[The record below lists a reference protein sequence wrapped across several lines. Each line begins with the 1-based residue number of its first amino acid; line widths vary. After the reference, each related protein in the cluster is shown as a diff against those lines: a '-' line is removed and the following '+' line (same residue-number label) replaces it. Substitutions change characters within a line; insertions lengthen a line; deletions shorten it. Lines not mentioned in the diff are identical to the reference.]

1 MSPHD
6 TAAGI
11 VAYALQSGL
20 LLTVGVLTPRLLR
33 LNHPA
38 TMLVYWRWLLAAV
51 VLLPLAAPVW
61 QPVGALP
68 VLHIDTA
75 VVEEVVATALPSRP
89 ASLSRG
95 LLAAPF
101 AVIACLGLA
110 RIAVGCAYLQRCR
123 RDGRPIRPLPR
134 QVARLQRRLGLRVPF
149 IVSDRL
155 SVPITFGW
163 ARPIVMVPPSF
174 TGLSAD
180 EQEGVAC
187 HELLHIRRRDWP
199 VTFIEEVV
207 RAVLWFHPAVWVLL
221 GKAALSREQIVDEGT
236 VRITGKRRPYLDALW
251 QIVCSGRAGAAAVAV
266 PLLGRSHLRARV
278 EHLQKEFVMT
288 RTRIVISAVVLSL
301 AVAGAGFVG
310 ATVVAP
316 GTATAT
322 DTLSLASPRSTT
334 VDSTRSDTKAGSGEH
349 EKLKTK
355 DAGVQCNEITHPV
368 VSEKVEPVYPEDAR
382 AEKITGVVV
391 VELVVTTDGFVEE
404 VSVLRTP
411 DERLTAAA
419 VEAVRQWRFEP
430 ALCDGTPVSVF
441 YKMTFKFE
449 LE

>member
-1 MSPHD
+1 MNDPEL
-6 TAAGI
+6 AAALS
-11 VAYALQSGL
+11 AYALQSGL
-20 LLTVGVLTPRLLR
+20 LLAVGLLAPRLLR
-33 LNHPA
+33 LRDPR
-38 TMLVYWRWLLAAV
+38 TLLCYWRTLLPIV
-51 VLLPLAAPVW
+51 ILLPLGTAVWHPAPS
-61 QPVGALP
+61 LP
-68 VLHIDTA
+68 VLELQGRA
-75 VVEEVVATALPSRP
+75 VTDVVATALPSPVPR
-89 ASLSRG
+89 LGRFEV
-95 LLAAPF
+95 LAVL
-101 AVIACLGLA
+101 AVISALALARLGVGLA
-110 RIAVGCAYLQRCR
+110 FLEWCRRRATPLCPLPEALRHLQRHFM
-123 RDGRPIRPLPR
+123 LE
-134 QVARLQRRLGLRVPF
+134 VPF
-149 IVSDRL
+149 MVSNRL
-155 SVPITFGW
+155 ATPLTFGW
-163 ARPIVMVPPSF
+163 ARPVVMVPPTF
-174 TGLSAD
+174 HGLSAD
-180 EQEGVAC
+180 QQEGVAC

-310 ATVVAP
+310 ATAVAP

-382 AEKITGVVV
+382 AEKIAGVVV

-441 YKMTFKFE
+441 YKMTFKFQ